1 MFVKIFKKYLFQ
13 KNVFVLNEQKYKF
26 VLENINQL
34 QVANYLRESC
44 EKLLVS
50 HDHNTCSP
58 PIHNKKYDKPILWQ
72 LWLQGIDQVPPII
85 KNCFKSVDYFLGEQ
99 FEIKRLGFNQISDF
113 ISLSPHILDKYK
125 KGIIT
130 HAHFSDI
137 VRNELL
143 LAYGGLWLD
152 ATVFISNT
160 KSVLDFCGNRKVAFQ
175 NLGIF
180 SNPKEYG
187 MMIGSWMIWSE
198 KENNKIFRLTKT
210 ALDNYWVTHNT
221 LLDYYLYH
229 LIVSNFIKLD
239 NKWVEDME
247 WHKKEYS
254 ANTLDLL
261 FFWFNR
267 QYKYEELLW
276 LFAKTGI
283 HKLNFKDNAVIK
295 EPITTEMVFK
305 DIHLFEDMLWRHHVL
320 ENQIINGV

>member
-1 MFVKIFKKYLFQ
+1 MFAKKFKKYLFQ
-13 KNVFVLNEQKYKF
+13 KKVFVLKEQKYKAI
-26 VLENINQL
+26 LENINQL
-34 QVANYLRESC
+34 QVANYLRETC
-44 EKLLVS
+44 EEIFLSQDLFKP
-50 HDHNTCSP
+50 SP
-58 PIHNKKYDKPILWQ
+58 VIHNKKYAKPILWQ

-85 KNCFKSVDYFLGEQ
+85 KNCFKSVDYFLGAH
-99 FEIKRLGFNQISDF
+99 FEIKRLGDSQISDF
-113 ISLSPHILDKYK
+113 ITLPQHILDKYK
-125 KGIIT
+125 NGIIS

-160 KSVLDFCGNRKVAFQ
+160 QSVLDFCDNRKVAFQ
-175 NLGIF
+175 NLGVF
-180 SNPKEYG
+180 SNQKEYG

-198 KENNKIFRLTKT
+198 KEDNKIFRLTKT
-210 ALDNYWVTHNT
+210 ALDKYWERHHV

-229 LIVSNFIKLD
+229 LIVSNFIKID
-239 NKWVEDME
+239 DKWVDDMD

-267 QYKYEELLW
+267 NYNYKELLW

-283 HKLNFKDNAVIK
+283 HKLNFKDKAVIK
-295 EPITTEMVFK
+295 EPITVEMVFK
-305 DIHLFEDMLWRHHVL
+305 DINLFEDLLWRHHIL
-320 ENQIINGV
+320 EKQTLNGV